1 MKDIVCKEL
10 ISFKSIVEAYQFR
23 KMNVDYKQ
31 NVILLVQ
38 DDKNRPCI
46 IYLDKNNGNLSHIN
60 LNVDIDV
67 ESVMCMQRIGERWL
81 FIFNYEDENAVIYNP
96 DGSEY
101 VKFYAGEG
109 IQDCQ
114 VDTNEDIWVSYCD
127 EGVFGECP
135 IGANGIVA
143 FDSTGQ
149 LIFDSYDQ
157 YVEKY
162 NIPYIDDCYAM
173 NVLNGDAWLYYYS
186 EFPLVQMKD
195 KKFHMSW
202 NEINVIREIWS
213 ESFAVAQGKVVF
225 ITQDKKLVVY
235 DLNNNHVYDSSPCN
249 ERGEQ
254 VQFVNYYSRGSVM
267 YFQTD
272 DTLYYVD
279 ACNM

>member
-10 ISFKSIVEAYQFR
+10 TSFKSIVEAYQFR

-31 NVILLVQ
+31 NIILLVQ
-38 DDKNRPCI
+38 DHQDRPCI
-46 IYLDKNNGNLSHIN
+46 IYLDKNNGSISNIN

-67 ESVMCMQRIGERWL
+67 ESVIRMQRIGERWL
-81 FIFNYEDENAVIYNP
+81 FIFNYEGENAVIYNP

-101 VKFYAGEG
+101 CKFYAGEG

-114 VDTNEDIWVSYCD
+114 VDVNEDIWVSYCD
-127 EGVFGECP
+127 EGIFGECP

-162 NIPYIDDCYAM
+162 NIPYIDDCYAI
-173 NVLNGDAWLYYYS
+173 NVLDGDVWLYYYS

-195 KKFHMSW
+195 KKIHMSW
-202 NEINVIREIWS
+202 NEINVIKEIRS
-213 ESFAVAQGKVVF
+213 ESFAVAQDKVVF
-225 ITQDKKLVVY
+225 ITQDEKLVVY
-235 DLNNNHVYDSSPCN
+235 DLNNNHVYDMNLRN
-249 ERGEQ
+249 ELGEPI
-254 VQFVNYYSRGSVM
+254 QFVAYYSRGSVM
-267 YFQTD
+267 YFQMD
-272 DTLYYVD
+272 DRLYYVD
-279 ACNM
+279 TINI

>member
-10 ISFKSIVEAYQFR
+10 TSFKSIVEAYQFR

-31 NVILLVQ
+31 NIILLVQ
-38 DDKNRPCI
+38 DHQDRPCI
-46 IYLDKNNGNLSHIN
+46 IYLDKNNGSISNIN

-67 ESVMCMQRIGERWL
+67 ESVIRMQRIGERWL
-81 FIFNYEDENAVIYNP
+81 FIFNYEGENAVIYNP

-101 VKFYAGEG
+101 CKFYAGEG

-114 VDTNEDIWVSYCD
+114 VDVNEDIWVSYCD
-127 EGVFGECP
+127 EGIFGECP

-162 NIPYIDDCYAM
+162 NIPYIDDCYAI
-173 NVLNGDAWLYYYS
+173 NVLDGDVWLYYYS

-195 KKFHMSW
+195 KKIHMSW
-202 NEINVIREIWS
+202 NEINVIKEIRS
-213 ESFAVAQGKVVF
+213 ESFAVAQDKVVF
-225 ITQDKKLVVY
+225 ITQDEKLVVY
-235 DLNNNHVYDSSPCN
+235 DLNNNHVYDMNLRN
-249 ERGEQ
+249 ELGEPI
-254 VQFVNYYSRGSVM
+254 QFGTYYSRGSVM
-267 YFQTD
+267 YFQMD
-272 DTLYYVD
+272 DRLYYVD
-279 ACNM
+279 TINI

>member
-10 ISFKSIVEAYQFR
+10 TSFKSIVEAYQFR

-31 NVILLVQ
+31 NIILLVQ
-38 DDKNRPCI
+38 DHQDRPCI
-46 IYLDKNNGNLSHIN
+46 IYLDKNNGSISNIN

-67 ESVMCMQRIGERWL
+67 ESVICMQRIGERWL

-101 VKFYAGEG
+101 CKFYAGEG

-114 VDTNEDIWVSYCD
+114 VDVNEDIWVSYCD

-162 NIPYIDDCYAM
+162 NITYIDDCYAI
-173 NVLNGDAWLYYYS
+173 NVLDGDVWLYYYS

-195 KKFHMSW
+195 KKIHMSW
-202 NEINVIREIWS
+202 NEINVIKEIRS
-213 ESFAVAQGKVVF
+213 ESFAVAQDKVVF

-235 DLNNNHVYDSSPCN
+235 DLNNNHVYDMNLRN
-249 ERGEQ
+249 ELGEPI
-254 VQFVNYYSRGSVM
+254 QFGTYYSRGSVM

-272 DTLYYVD
+272 DRLYFVD
-279 ACNM
+279 AINM